1 MKLYV
6 DCEFTD
12 FIVCE
17 LISIALVGEDAVE
30 FYGEVSDYDV
40 SACSDFVRE
49 VVLTQLGRLPQCMHT
64 REELRTE
71 LLAWIASLGKREEDV
86 LVCVDSIA
94 DWDLIIGLLGDVPIG
109 WKGVLVGR
117 LVNQRRREAYFV
129 TKGGR
134 HHALCD
140 ARALRAA
147 LPSILTGAIAVADM
161 KPSRYSW

>member
-17 LISIALVGEDAVE
+17 LISIALVGEDRVE
-30 FYGEVSDYDV
+30 FYGEVSDYDL

-49 VVLTQLGRLPQCMHT
+49 VVLTQLGRLPRCAHT

-71 LLAWIASLGKREEDV
+71 LLAWIASLGKPEEI
-86 LVCVDSIA
+86 LICVDSIA
-94 DWDLIIGLLGDVPIG
+94 DWDLTIGLLGDVPIG
-109 WKGVLVGR
+109 WKGVLVGQ
-117 LVNQRRREAYFV
+117 LVDQRRREAYFGA
-129 TKGGR
+129 KGGR
-134 HHALCD
+134 HHALHD

-147 LPSILTGAIAVADM
+147 LPNILIGAIEVADV